1 MDRQIGRGNESV
13 LLDSANCILLS
24 VSDNTGDFVKRSV
37 DTRTKEKP
45 TKTDLRNINT
55 VIEVLMSRNKQVSP
69 NKNPFEYLWLVD
81 CVLYSVVAAFLLLKG
96 WKKETPG
103 QSDCARN
110 KPTAKWKRVHEEKV
124 METRKKISI
133 AKAEMERIKVNRQL
147 TKRGRKN
154 R

>member
-1 MDRQIGRGNESV
+1 MVEGTDLHTASDCVLNETESV

-24 VSDNTGDFVKRSV
+24 VSDNTGDFVERSV
-37 DTRTKEKP
+37 DTQTKEKP

-69 NKNPFEYLWLVD
+69 NENPFEYLWLVD

-103 QSDCARN
+103 RSDCARK
-110 KPTAKWKRVHEEKV
+110 KPTAKWKRVYAEKV
-124 METRKKISI
+124 METWKKISI
-133 AKAEMERIKVNRQL
+133 AKAEIIIITV
-147 TKRGRKN
+147 
-154 R
+154 